1 MKAGNWKV
9 DAYTNRT
16 LPFNIFGEVFLDF
29 EALFVEGF
37 GTSITQDQVATI
49 LANLTIPI
57 VIRLKHN
64 SNGCCITRIILRKS
78 AFVVLR
84 QPPLRSECHHQR
96 PAILRACPPIGS
108 HHSYVSHFRPLTSA
122 LATATSPFLPLA
134 TSWGTLGRSYSFATR
149 QQAQYCTQVYISH
162 TMSNSSHIGSGFSN
176 TSTLSFTRNQR
187 LFTLFLLLSSFWATC

>member
-1 MKAGNWKV
+1 MKAGKWTV

-57 VIRLKHN
+57 VIRLKHIN
-64 SNGCCITRIILRKS
+64 SGCCITRIKSRKS
-78 AFVVLR
+78 VVLAMWP
-84 QPPLRSECHHQR
+84 PPLRFECHHQR
-96 PAILRACPPIGS
+96 PAILRACQPIGS

-122 LATATSPFLPLA
+122 LATAPSPFLLLA
-134 TSWGTLGRSYSFATR
+134 TSWGTHGHSYSFATR
-149 QQAQYCTQVYISH
+149 QPAQFNTILYTGVHCTHDVQ
-162 TMSNSSHIGSGFSN
+162 
-176 TSTLSFTRNQR
+176 Q
-187 LFTLFLLLSSFWATC
+187 FLHR